1 MPQGRRRKYHKPVEA
16 TVTFE
21 ATEVRAVQDHAHK
34 AGASVS
40 ETIRALVLYGLALVR
55 QDRSS
60 TKDAPS

>member
-1 MPQGRRRKYHKPVEA
+1 M
-16 TVTFE
+16 TFE